1 MPLAQIAGLDPF
13 LRAQRFQLDLD
24 LGDSSL
30 LGLNGCGGVY
40 QIAPH
45 RFESTVEAMCLRFQA
60 LFLLAAGLDL
70 PLDLLKF
77 LFCRLS
83 ICRSG
88 AANAERG
95 ACCQAGQEAKQS
107 PITRE
112 HG

>member
-1 MPLAQIAGLDPF
+1 MPLAQVTGFDPL

-24 LGDSSL
+24 VGDSSL

-70 PLDLLKF
+70 ALDLLKL
-77 LFCRLS
+77 LFCRLRFGR
-83 ICRSG
+83 IAGPEAECG
-88 AANAERG
+88 AQ
-95 ACCQAGQEAKQS
+95 CQAGQEAKQS
-107 PITRE
+107 PTNQE